1 MNVTGLIFSSTF
13 LATVIRMT
21 TPILF
26 AGLAGLISSQAG
38 VMNLAVESIML
49 TSALAGVLFSA
60 WTQSVW
66 IGFFGA
72 VAVGVMMALIL
83 SYTAFNLKADI
94 VLSGVA
100 FNLMMS
106 GGTLFILYL
115 VCGEKSM
122 STGLNSLVMPTVEIP
137 GLKDIPGLGEVL
149 SGHNLL
155 TYVAAVMTVLMWV
168 LLYRTKIGLRIR
180 MLGENEHAA
189 ESVGINSRR
198 VKYFA
203 MAVSGLMASMGG
215 VYMSMGYVS
224 WFQRNMTAG
233 RGYIGMAA
241 AALGGNRP
249 LGTLL
254 SSLLFGGA
262 DAVANTISSL
272 NIPSELIQ
280 MLPYVATI
288 AGLTIYSINK
298 QKKARA
304 GLRAGQKKDRGKAA

>member
-1 MNVTGLIFSSTF
+1 MNMLELIFSTTF

-26 AGLAGLISSQAG
+26 AGLAGLIASQAG

-49 TSALAGVLFSA
+49 TSALTGVLLSA
-60 WTQSVW
+60 WTQSALA
-66 IGFFGA
+66 GFLGA
-72 VAVGVMMALIL
+72 VAAGMLLSFIL
-83 SYTAFNLKADI
+83 SYTAFNLKADM

-106 GGTLFILYL
+106 GGTIFILYL

-122 STGLNSLVMPTVEIP
+122 STGLNSLVLPTVDIP
-137 GLKDIPGLGEVL
+137 FLKDVPLLGEVL
-149 SGHNLL
+149 SGHNIL
-155 TYVAAVMTVLMWV
+155 TYAALAMTVLMWF
-168 LLYRTKIGLRIR
+168 LLYRTKLGLRIR
-180 MLGENEHAA
+180 MVGENERAA
-189 ESVGINSRR
+189 ESVGISARKI
-198 VKYFA
+198 KYLA
-203 MAVSGLMASMGG
+203 MSLSGLMASMGG
-215 VYMSMGYVS
+215 VFMSMGYVS

-233 RGYIGMAA
+233 RGFIGMAA

-254 SSLLFGGA
+254 SSALFGGA

-280 MLPYVATI
+280 MIPYLATI
-288 AGLTIYSINK
+288 VGLTMYSA
-298 QKKARA
+298 KKKLGGRP
-304 GLRAGQKKDRGKAA
+304 GEGGKRK

>member
-1 MNVTGLIFSSTF
+1 MNVMKLIFSPEF

-26 AGLAGLISSQAG
+26 AGLAGLISGQAG
-38 VMNLAVESIML
+38 VMNLAIESVML
-49 TSALAGVLFSA
+49 TSALSGVLFSA

-66 IGFFGA
+66 LGVLSGIL
-72 VAVGVMMALIL
+72 VGMSLSVVL

-106 GGTLFILYL
+106 GGTIFILYL
-115 VCGEKSM
+115 VCGEKTM
-122 STGLNSLVMPTVEIP
+122 STGLNSLVVPAVNIP
-137 GLKDIPGLGEVL
+137 IIKDIPVLGKVL

-155 TYVAAVMTVLMWV
+155 TYIAVAASVLIWI
-168 LLYRTKIGLRIR
+168 LIFHTKTGLRIR
-180 MLGENEHAA
+180 MVGENAQAA
-189 ESVGINSRR
+189 ESVGVNSRR
-198 VKYFA
+198 IKYLA
-203 MAVSGLMASMGG
+203 MALSGFMASLGG
-215 VYMSMGYVS
+215 LCMSMGYMS

-241 AALGGNRP
+241 AALGGNHP

-254 SSLLFGGA
+254 ASLLFGSA
-262 DAVANTISSL
+262 DAVANVIGSL
-272 NIPSELIQ
+272 DIPSELVQ

-288 AGLTIYSINK
+288 IGLTLYSMKKNK
-298 QKKARA
+298 K
-304 GLRAGQKKDRGKAA
+304 GKIRTIEKEGRQ